1 MKALPFLLGAA
12 GGGLAAWAVWGF
24 FQKKLETSF
33 AAGQSDIQARLRAG
47 SASLS
52 TQATAAERQAAQ
64 TVLALVN
71 ATVPPQVDAAVIS
84 TLNSYGITPT
94 MAQKVARLLNALPG

>member
-1 MKALPFLLGAA
+1 MKALPFVVGAV
-12 GGGLAAWAVWGF
+12 GGGLAAWGVWAF
-24 FQKKLETSF
+24 FQKKLEAGF
-33 AAGQSDIQARLRAG
+33 AAGQADLQARLRAG

-71 ATVPPQVDAAVIS
+71 ATVPPQVDAALIQ
-84 TLNSYGITPT
+84 TLSSYGITPT
-94 MAQKVARLLNALPG
+94 VGRKIAQIVGALP